1 MVGFHE
7 VGRPH
12 SSSQPTVSTVPGLIE
27 KICVARDEAVGGQCP
42 SHTATGDTDIGE
54 VYGFIFF
61 KGDSWVD
68 VIIDE

>member
-1 MVGFHE
+1 M
-7 VGRPH
+7 
-12 SSSQPTVSTVPGLIE
+12 PGLIE